1 MCLPASPVELKL
13 LSPQAQEG
21 QLAYHVNCV
30 EVEGRARWVRIWKHS
45 GPETHAVF
53 RVT

>member
-1 MCLPASPVELKL
+1 MCLPASVELKL